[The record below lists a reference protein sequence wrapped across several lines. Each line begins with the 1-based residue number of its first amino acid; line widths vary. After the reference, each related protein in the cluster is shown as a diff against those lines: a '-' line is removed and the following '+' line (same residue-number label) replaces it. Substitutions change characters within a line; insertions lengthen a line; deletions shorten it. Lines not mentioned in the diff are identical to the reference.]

1 MLKLTSFRRLKTEAQ
16 KDSRI
21 VLERVLD
28 GNNF

>member
-1 MLKLTSFRRLKTEAQ
+1 MMNRPRSSTSKTEAQ
-16 KDSRI
+16 KRLAI

>member
-1 MLKLTSFRRLKTEAQ
+1 MMYSSSFFRLKTEAQ